1 MEYKMNIILFFMKSK
16 NLISL
21 YINMNKNC
29 VDIQKNPNFNVNG
42 LTRLNADKCYLD
54 EKFKISSAP
63 GDYNLFNYYDCTCQ
77 APAIKE
83 ISTKNVMV
91 TFNDGYGWSQ
101 CQIDK
106 DSVFRNDP
114 SRITNPRLIQQLHER
129 PYLTVPYM
137 SRGGFDVPTESML
150 TLGTELTGSKRAC
163 NTLSGI
169 YIDRFDPQLDHIKEN
184 VQNPIHLIQQD
195 NDINWIRGGQPSRQ
209 IIRNQDYLQ
218 KCGFQY
224 NGKYWSR

>member
-1 MEYKMNIILFFMKSK
+1 MKQNCVNIEKPNNFNIQNQTRLTQDSCYLTEKEQ
-16 NLISL
+16 ISMGPGN
-21 YINMNKNC
+21 YYNMN
-29 VDIQKNPNFNVNG
+29 F
-42 LTRLNADKCYLD
+42 
-54 EKFKISSAP
+54 
-63 GDYNLFNYYDCTCQ
+63 YDCECNI
-77 APAIKE
+77 PAVRELAVKQPE
-83 ISTKNVMV
+83 MTY
-91 TFNDGYGWSQ
+91 NDGYGWSQ

-169 YIDRFDPQLDHIKEN
+169 YIDRFVPQIPHIKEN
-184 VQNPIHLIQQD
+184 VQNPIHFIESD
-195 NDINWIRGGQPSRQ
+195 NDKTWIRGGEDSRSL
-209 IIRNQDYLQ
+209 IRNTDYLK
-218 KCGFQY
+218 KCGYEY
-224 NGKYWSR
+224 NGKMWSRTK

>member
-101 CQIDK
+101 CAIDK
-106 DSVFRNDP
+106 DSEFRTDP
-114 SRITNPRLIQQLHER
+114 GKMTQVRSKKPLLTR

-137 SRGGFDVPTESML
+137 GRGEGESDTESVL
-150 TLGTELTGSKRAC
+150 RIGEDTNEHRSG